1 MLQKNGLIRS
11 CSQSNRT
18 SRRDW
23 IRIPIVKVTIE
34 LRKGIT
40 LSQDFTT
47 PTINSNFRIQS

>member
-1 MLQKNGLIRS
+1 MLQKNGLIRP

-47 PTINSNFRIQS
+47 PTINSNFRMQS